1 MKEGTLFDQ
10 VESENINLAR
20 LEDLDDITVGDKEG
34 FVIDNDV
41 DNEEIIIEFEDGE
54 IETYSYT
61 ELNKL
66 LNNDKEKDFQ
76 DKGLDAGESYW
87 KITVQ
92 IAVKGD
98 VLRGKEGKVFSPM
111 RWDDVSEN
119 AQVIVNGEWGGLHT
133 VLARYSKSD
142 LDYVGEYKVG
152 GNYMKYDSTGRGS
165 DSNVLYY
172 MVTKKGDENEG
183 KIGKNVGASNP
194 LYYNKL
200 PYVILD
206 FSQYGLPNKKY
217 DRSEVTDEGFDD
229 DAILGEGG
237 DMAERKGW
245 SKNDVDFDDEGKL
258 IHASD
263 KSEEEK
269 RKIQA
274 EFDRDMKN
282 LGNTRME
289 EGGALDKE
297 FKFDTNFVIYV
308 PSTTNVGSK
317 IHSTEMDVRVKSV
330 GKFVADKFGGFTK
343 TETGGG
349 YKAIDGDVIEEDIVK
364 VSVFAKDFD
373 WDKQEG
379 EVVKKVKEWAKQWGQ
394 EAIGFEYEGDLYYI
408 DEEGKFEEGGKIV
421 VYGTKAEVKEMYLD
435 YVNNFLSVEKFAEH
449 YGISEERAN
458 RTIEI
463 GRKHAENDGH
473 FARGGEINSTV
484 DALKKGDTISIEFG
498 SSFSDGAKVTLKVR
512 SRNKIKKGTIDKIT
526 FENKDKPN
534 TVRYYAYERGKGVW
548 GFAKGDMAIS
558 NVKIIDTYAEGG
570 IIKVGK
576 KYGDWAIT
584 QYKPITNDD
593 LGGQND
599 GYLKLVNQDTFNEII
614 INNDNA
620 LRGSK
625 WFTNSV
631 KGIRISDKKLT
642 VVINKSIKSFSSSY
656 AEGGEI
662 KNHSEIV
669 SVINN
674 SGTYMDLY
682 DANDD
687 QTIMYQTRE
696 NGSVGEESAS
706 QQDIDEAHRL
716 QKIVKSKF
724 NNIVTNVEVVD
735 EWVHLNIRPIKE
747 VKYRYLFHKKGGFT
761 EAFNS
766 FEEMLKKR
774 KTFIKGVD
782 WKKVKKQLDAITK
795 YPNNKFTGWYESD
808 NILISKIGEKG
819 NNWGYDFYV
828 SKQKE
833 EEEYAKG
840 GSTYAEGG
848 SVDVANTI
856 LKQIGGRRALVMFT
870 GAKNFIAL
878 PNGVSFRIGNRSI
891 NYVRITL
898 NGKDLYDVEF
908 ALVRGSKM
916 TNKKE
921 FTDVYSDQLK
931 TTFEKA
937 TGMYLSFEKGGIL
950 SKDEES
956 DFNKWIKDGNA
967 NEQSDNVWVEQTTQ
981 YKKKFTLDEL
991 RTFFK
996 KEYLSY
1002 AEGGSIKGRNNK
1014 TGETFGVVIGSK
1026 KNADDYTE
1034 DGKSVNV
1041 RTSYGSRISEKQF
1054 IFDKDNNLLQI
1065 IDFGSSKEGNPDTS
1079 GGSSVNIN
1087 ANSKSKS
1094 IKAIVERGYN
1104 KGFATKVVDYI
1115 GESDSYAKGG
1125 STKAKNGKVV
1135 SFDFTEN
1142 TEVLL
1147 IIDGKGEEDFFKK
1160 GEGFN
1165 NIEVISETESK
1176 YLLQDT
1182 RGYVYEV
1189 PKKSVKIVKAYGEG
1203 GGIDLVHVYEKDGSL
1218 YGTGE
1223 IEKKVKGKTYVRFD
1237 AQTVK
1242 AFDHE
1247 QVKPIMKKGGA
1258 IKSEYFKGGLS
1269 FLNW

>member
-1 MKEGTLFDQ
+1 MKVKKPYDFIGDPKLRGKAEELAKQVHREGIVNADFGTLFDQ

-41 DNEEIIIEFEDGE
+41 DNEEIIIGFEDGE

-152 GNYMKYDSTGRGS
+152 GNYMKDDSTGRGS
-165 DSNVLYY
+165 DGKGNKL
-172 MVTKKGDENEG
+172 TAAKRKALGKKG
-183 KIGKNVGASNP
+183 
-194 LYYNKL
+194 
-200 PYVILD
+200 
-206 FSQYGLPNKKY
+206 
-217 DRSEVTDEGFDD
+217 
-229 DAILGEGG
+229 
-237 DMAERKGW
+237 
-245 SKNDVDFDDEGKL
+245 
-258 IHASD
+258 
-263 KSEEEK
+263 
-269 RKIQA
+269 
-274 EFDRDMKN
+274 
-282 LGNTRME
+282 
-289 EGGALDKE
+289 
-297 FKFDTNFVIYV
+297 
-308 PSTTNVGSK
+308 
-317 IHSTEMDVRVKSV
+317 
-330 GKFVADKFGGFTK
+330 
-343 TETGGG
+343 
-349 YKAIDGDVIEEDIVK
+349 
-364 VSVFAKDFD
+364 
-373 WDKQEG
+373 
-379 EVVKKVKEWAKQWGQ
+379 
-394 EAIGFEYEGDLYYI
+394 
-408 DEEGKFEEGGKIV
+408 
-421 VYGTKAEVKEMYLD
+421 
-435 YVNNFLSVEKFAEH
+435 
-449 YGISEERAN
+449 
-458 RTIEI
+458 
-463 GRKHAENDGH
+463 GH

-558 NVKIIDTYAEGG
+558 NVKIIDA
-570 IIKVGK
+570 
-576 KYGDWAIT
+576 
-584 QYKPITNDD
+584 
-593 LGGQND
+593 
-599 GYLKLVNQDTFNEII
+599 
-614 INNDNA
+614 
-620 LRGSK
+620 
-625 WFTNSV
+625 
-631 KGIRISDKKLT
+631 
-642 VVINKSIKSFSSSY
+642 
-656 AEGGEI
+656 
-662 KNHSEIV
+662 
-669 SVINN
+669 
-674 SGTYMDLY
+674 
-682 DANDD
+682 
-687 QTIMYQTRE
+687 
-696 NGSVGEESAS
+696 
-706 QQDIDEAHRL
+706 
-716 QKIVKSKF
+716 
-724 NNIVTNVEVVD
+724 
-735 EWVHLNIRPIKE
+735 
-747 VKYRYLFHKKGGFT
+747 
-761 EAFNS
+761 
-766 FEEMLKKR
+766 
-774 KTFIKGVD
+774 
-782 WKKVKKQLDAITK
+782 
-795 YPNNKFTGWYESD
+795 
-808 NILISKIGEKG
+808 
-819 NNWGYDFYV
+819 
-828 SKQKE
+828 
-833 EEEYAKG
+833 
-840 GSTYAEGG
+840 YAEGG